1 MNRRRLVV
9 IVAVMGL
16 IGSVCAVLYPLV
28 SNYLADQRQEQ
39 VLLSVE
45 EQMEGVT
52 DQALDTER
60 KEANAYNRAL
70 ASYIS
75 GNGGVNIDEAAYADR
90 LNMGGDGIMGI
101 LTIPRLSVK
110 LPIYHGTGTAVL
122 DKGVGHVYG
131 TSLPVGGVGT
141 HAALSGHT
149 GMAGQRMF
157 SDLDQLKEGDLFGLR
172 VLGEELTY
180 MVDRIRVVLPT
191 DVSELTIDPAED
203 YVTLITC
210 TPYGVNTHRLLVRGV
225 RVENPE
231 KDPHTPN
238 AGTEGAVSP
247 APSTWR
253 QRYGL
258 SLLLGLA
265 GGAVMVVLFAI
276 LSWISRRRKRRLK
289 HARIALK

>member
-75 GNGGVNIDEAAYADR
+75 GNGSVHIDEAAYADR

-122 DKGVGHVYG
+122 DKGIGHVYG

-191 DVSELTIDPAED
+191 DVSELAIDPAED

-225 RVENPE
+225 RVENSE
-231 KDPHTPN
+231 KAPHTPD
-238 AGTEGAVSP
+238 ADTGGAVPP

-265 GGAVMVVLFAI
+265 SGAVMVIPVTI
-276 LSWISRRRKRRLK
+276 WCRRKKSRRRRP
-289 HARIALK
+289 A